1 MHEQIS
7 SLVLS
12 YLSCACKD
20 TAAFLAGSFE
30 VENGFIDF
38 YASILSASSKHL
50 LDVVRLLTVK
60 GDFRLWS
67 QKMLSVCLTCLS
79 PTSLSFLHPS
89 LRAMF
94 RWALEIEHG
103 G

>member
-12 YLSCACKD
+12 CLSCTCKD

-38 YASILSASSKHL
+38 YASSKRL
-50 LDVVRLLTVK
+50 LNVVRFLTVK

-67 QKMLSVCLTCLS
+67 QKMLSVFDLPFS
-79 PTSLSFLHPS
+79 HPS
-89 LRAMF
+89 L
-94 RWALEIEHG
+94 LSPSLTPCNVSVG
-103 G
+103 T

>member
-12 YLSCACKD
+12 CLSCTCKD

-38 YASILSASSKHL
+38 YASLLSASSKRL
-50 LDVVRLLTVK
+50 LNVVRFLTVK

-67 QKMLSVCLTCLS
+67 QKMLSVFDLPFSL
-79 PTSLSFLHPS
+79 PLSFLHPS
-89 LRAMF
+89 LHAMF

>member
-12 YLSCACKD
+12 CLSCTCKILR
-20 TAAFLAGSFE
+20 AFLTGSFE

-38 YASILSASSKHL
+38 YASSKRL
-50 LDVVRLLTVK
+50 LNVVRFLTVK

-67 QKMLSVCLTCLS
+67 QKMLSVFDLPFSL
-79 PTSLSFLHPS
+79 PLSFLHPS
-89 LRAMF
+89 LHAMF